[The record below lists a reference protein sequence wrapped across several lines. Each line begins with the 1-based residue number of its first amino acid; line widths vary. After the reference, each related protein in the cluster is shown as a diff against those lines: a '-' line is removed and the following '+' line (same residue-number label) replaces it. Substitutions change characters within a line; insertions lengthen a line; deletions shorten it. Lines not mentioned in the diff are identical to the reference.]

1 MKYEDATNEELTSIL
16 KDYVDTRYWNLI
28 DFTHVI
34 ENAEVEKE
42 IVWFDLGVCKIGL
55 YRDTLEYAD
64 VSCIVN
70 NS

>member
-16 KDYVDTRYWNLI
+16 KEYVDTRYWNI
-28 DFTHVI
+28 INFTHVI
-34 ENAEVEKE
+34 ENAEIEEE

-55 YRDTLEYAD
+55 YCDTLEYAD